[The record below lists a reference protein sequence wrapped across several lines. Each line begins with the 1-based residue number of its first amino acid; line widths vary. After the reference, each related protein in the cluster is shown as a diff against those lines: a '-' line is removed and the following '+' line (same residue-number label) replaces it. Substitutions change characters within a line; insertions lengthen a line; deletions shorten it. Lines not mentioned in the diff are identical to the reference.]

1 MTALKKIKSH
11 PNVVDYFKELPFS
24 ILKLHIKKSKIKR
37 LKNIDL
43 FLELAFYEELNVT
56 KTNHAFRG
64 YATSYK
70 VKLFEKK
77 DSIEQLEGSK
87 SSIKDLLSD
96 LVDETKGF
104 KYHVTQK
111 VLLKKI

>member
-1 MTALKKIKSH
+1 MLS
-11 PNVVDYFKELPFS
+11 ELP
-24 ILKLHIKKSKIKR
+24 L
-37 LKNIDL
+37 
-43 FLELAFYEELNVT
+43 YEELNVI

-77 DSIEQLEGSK
+77 DPIEQLEGSK

-96 LVDETKGF
+96 LLDETKGF

-111 VLLKKI
+111 VLLKKIQVKCRNLICSNLFLFNSSDNLVSKMLFKEFCAELIID